1 MSPEI
6 GGENSNMHFMFDA
19 ASDDGADLIQRPA
32 EESGHGGEQSTGFG
46 GEKIDDRTLDI
57 RQGMAHAAALI
68 GIMRRKLPAAFLT
81 DQHDAID
88 DQRQKAACALDQFA
102 EHEIVQHP
110 PTGEIQRLEIRPV
123 AGNRE
128 LPVVLGPD
136 HRPAATGCR
145 FGILEHMRL
154 QFIGDAPPCISIIK
168 SSTGEKLWENR
179 RDARCSLAKHHFLL
193 PSKPRET
200 SPIICIL
207 AFLQNSYYPFR
218 SCLTNVVDMICQSWE
233 EARKAD
239 QFFAVHLR
247 IGSRRSVVCG
257 IFSRRSMMAN
267 STIAAGDTPI
277 VTRRRKVVSRR
288 RRRVQDAL
296 VAYSFIAPNFLG
308 FAVFTLGPILFAFVL
323 AFMHWD
329 GSNAMTFAGLDNFW
343 RLFEDK
349 AFIAA
354 FWNTIIYTVV
364 SVPATL
370 ACALGLAI
378 LLNQKILGRDFFRT
392 AMFFPYVASLVAVA
406 VVWNMIFN
414 PEMGP
419 VNMLLYTLG
428 LDPKDMPG
436 WAADRHWAM
445 VTVILFGVWKSMGY
459 FMVIYLAGLQGI
471 NSELYE
477 AADLD
482 GANAW
487 QKFLYVT
494 VPQLGPT
501 TFFVTVMLTI
511 QSFKVFDQIYMITQ
525 GGPGT
530 STLVLV
536 YHIYNE
542 AFVSW
547 DLGYSSMIALVLFF
561 LVLGITV
568 IQFRRQKED

>member
-1 MSPEI
+1 
-6 GGENSNMHFMFDA
+6 
-19 ASDDGADLIQRPA
+19 
-32 EESGHGGEQSTGFG
+32 
-46 GEKIDDRTLDI
+46 
-57 RQGMAHAAALI
+57 
-68 GIMRRKLPAAFLT
+68 
-81 DQHDAID
+81 
-88 DQRQKAACALDQFA
+88 
-102 EHEIVQHP
+102 
-110 PTGEIQRLEIRPV
+110 
-123 AGNRE
+123 
-128 LPVVLGPD
+128 
-136 HRPAATGCR
+136 
-145 FGILEHMRL
+145 
-154 QFIGDAPPCISIIK
+154 
-168 SSTGEKLWENR
+168 
-179 RDARCSLAKHHFLL
+179 
-193 PSKPRET
+193 
-200 SPIICIL
+200 
-207 AFLQNSYYPFR
+207 
-218 SCLTNVVDMICQSWE
+218 
-233 EARKAD
+233 
-239 QFFAVHLR
+239 
-247 IGSRRSVVCG
+247 
-257 IFSRRSMMAN
+257 MAN
-267 STIAAGDTPI
+267 SIIAAGDTPV
-277 VTRRRKVVSRR
+277 VTRRRKVVSKRR
-288 RRRVQDAL
+288 RKVQDAL

-349 AFIAA
+349 AFIDA

-530 STLVLV
+530 STTLPEFL
-536 YHIYNE
+536 IWLEQGKMNRP
-542 AFVSW
+542 
-547 DLGYSSMIALVLFF
+547 GYAAAISMLLFS
-561 LVLGITV
+561 LMAGLAY
-568 IQFRRQKED
+568 IQIRIMSKNANL

>member
-1 MSPEI
+1 
-6 GGENSNMHFMFDA
+6 
-19 ASDDGADLIQRPA
+19 
-32 EESGHGGEQSTGFG
+32 
-46 GEKIDDRTLDI
+46 
-57 RQGMAHAAALI
+57 
-68 GIMRRKLPAAFLT
+68 
-81 DQHDAID
+81 
-88 DQRQKAACALDQFA
+88 
-102 EHEIVQHP
+102 
-110 PTGEIQRLEIRPV
+110 
-123 AGNRE
+123 
-128 LPVVLGPD
+128 
-136 HRPAATGCR
+136 
-145 FGILEHMRL
+145 
-154 QFIGDAPPCISIIK
+154 
-168 SSTGEKLWENR
+168 
-179 RDARCSLAKHHFLL
+179 
-193 PSKPRET
+193 
-200 SPIICIL
+200 
-207 AFLQNSYYPFR
+207 
-218 SCLTNVVDMICQSWE
+218 
-233 EARKAD
+233 
-239 QFFAVHLR
+239 
-247 IGSRRSVVCG
+247 
-257 IFSRRSMMAN
+257 MAN
-267 STIAAGDTPI
+267 SITAAGDTP
-277 VTRRRKVVSRR
+277 VPAKRRKVVSRR
-288 RRRVQDAL
+288 RRKVQDAL

-329 GSNAMTFAGLDNFW
+329 GSNEMTFAGLDNFW

-349 AFIAA
+349 AFIDA

-370 ACALGLAI
+370 VCALGLAI

-419 VNMLLYTLG
+419 VNMILYTLG
-428 LDPKDMPG
+428 LDPKNMPG

-542 AFVSW
+542 AFISW

-561 LVLGITV
+561 LVLAVTIV
-568 IQFRRQKED
+568 QFRRQKED

>member
-1 MSPEI
+1 
-6 GGENSNMHFMFDA
+6 
-19 ASDDGADLIQRPA
+19 
-32 EESGHGGEQSTGFG
+32 
-46 GEKIDDRTLDI
+46 
-57 RQGMAHAAALI
+57 
-68 GIMRRKLPAAFLT
+68 
-81 DQHDAID
+81 
-88 DQRQKAACALDQFA
+88 
-102 EHEIVQHP
+102 
-110 PTGEIQRLEIRPV
+110 
-123 AGNRE
+123 
-128 LPVVLGPD
+128 
-136 HRPAATGCR
+136 
-145 FGILEHMRL
+145 
-154 QFIGDAPPCISIIK
+154 
-168 SSTGEKLWENR
+168 
-179 RDARCSLAKHHFLL
+179 
-193 PSKPRET
+193 
-200 SPIICIL
+200 
-207 AFLQNSYYPFR
+207 
-218 SCLTNVVDMICQSWE
+218 
-233 EARKAD
+233 
-239 QFFAVHLR
+239 
-247 IGSRRSVVCG
+247 
-257 IFSRRSMMAN
+257 MAN

-494 VPQLGPT
+494 VPQLAPTLAFYAIVELINMLSWVFAYIYVMTLGGPQNST
-501 TFFVTVMLTI
+501 VVTEFYIYQQVFQNSQIGVGAAAGVVLLGIVTVLLVTRQWLTR
-511 QSFKVFDQIYMITQ
+511 K
-525 GGPGT
+525 
-530 STLVLV
+530 LAV
-536 YHIYNE
+536 YE
-542 AFVSW
+542 
-547 DLGYSSMIALVLFF
+547 G
-561 LVLGITV
+561 
-568 IQFRRQKED
+568 E